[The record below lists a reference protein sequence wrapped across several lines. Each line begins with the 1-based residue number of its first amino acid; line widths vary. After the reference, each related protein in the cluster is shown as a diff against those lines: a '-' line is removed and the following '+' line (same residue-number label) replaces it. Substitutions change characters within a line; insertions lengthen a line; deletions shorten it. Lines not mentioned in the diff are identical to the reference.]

1 MSNYLAIATVT
12 ATLQRTLQAAVQ
24 LDVDGARVT
33 TVRPSS
39 LGNGTPEHGVNVFL
53 YQVVTNPALNNMDST
68 RLRMKGTQ
76 AQRQSA
82 LDLYYMMSFY
92 GNDAELEPQR
102 LLGSVIR
109 TFSDFPILDSNLI
122 RETLADST
130 FGFLSESNLEY
141 QIQQINVMPLDLN
154 LEDLSKV
161 WSVFFQT
168 PYVLSMAYKVLVVT
182 IEGDKPNQRSL
193 PVRGRNFGRLGPF
206 LTQPTLERVMPEG
219 GPFQPILL
227 DSTLIIRG
235 KHLAHEG
242 ARVRFA
248 DLEVIPSE
256 VSDLEIK
263 VPLSDLPRDRI
274 RAGVHTLQVL
284 HPIAQSAQPPRNGN
298 GATPGRRSGNNGR
311 AIAELS
317 RERDTLPMVQS
328 NALPFV
334 LRPRVVE
341 VEVEEIE
348 GRGNEPR
355 NARVGV
361 TVNVTV
367 APAQQ
372 VVLSMNEWSVENP
385 KSYQFE
391 SLVHREDTSR
401 LLFSLYDVKPGEY
414 LIRIYIDG
422 AESQLAIDDDPESPT
437 FNWYVGPK
445 VAIA

>member
-1 MSNYLAIATVT
+1 
-12 ATLQRTLQAAVQ
+12 
-24 LDVDGARVT
+24 
-33 TVRPSS
+33 
-39 LGNGTPEHGVNVFL
+39 
-53 YQVVTNPALNNMDST
+53 
-68 RLRMKGTQ
+68 
-76 AQRQSA
+76 
-82 LDLYYMMSFY
+82 
-92 GNDAELEPQR
+92 
-102 LLGSVIR
+102 
-109 TFSDFPILDSNLI
+109 
-122 RETLADST
+122 
-130 FGFLSESNLEY
+130 
-141 QIQQINVMPLDLN
+141 
-154 LEDLSKV
+154 
-161 WSVFFQT
+161 
-168 PYVLSMAYKVLVVT
+168 
-182 IEGDKPNQRSL
+182 
-193 PVRGRNFGRLGPF
+193 
-206 LTQPTLERVMPEG
+206 
-219 GPFQPILL
+219 
-227 DSTLIIRG
+227 
-235 KHLAHEG
+235 
-242 ARVRFA
+242 
-248 DLEVIPSE
+248 
-256 VSDLEIK
+256 
-263 VPLSDLPRDRI
+263 
-274 RAGVHTLQVL
+274 
-284 HPIAQSAQPPRNGN
+284 
-298 GATPGRRSGNNGR
+298 
-311 AIAELS
+311 
-317 RERDTLPMVQS
+317 MVQS